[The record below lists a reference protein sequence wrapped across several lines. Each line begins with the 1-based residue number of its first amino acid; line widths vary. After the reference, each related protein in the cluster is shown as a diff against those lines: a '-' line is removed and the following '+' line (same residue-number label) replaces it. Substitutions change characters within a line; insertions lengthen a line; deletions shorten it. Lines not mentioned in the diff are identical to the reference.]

1 MGIDPKCRDQ
11 KCIFAFIF
19 FNFYIILFFF
29 MATVQIQ
36 VRVNGSNQVGLDKQ
50 VKPVEDDV
58 IYDVMAL
65 KGVCQ
70 HLVRERA

>member
-1 MGIDPKCRDQ
+1 
-11 KCIFAFIF
+11 
-19 FNFYIILFFF
+19 

-65 KGVCQ
+65 RSIQSLRLRPKRR
-70 HLVRERA
+70 L